1 MLNSVEARDASIGPG
16 TDNASET
23 PSLAGT
29 IEEVRRL
36 KHRVQFG
43 VFVIILALIPLH
55 AFVFQMATTYV
66 VVNLVIGLIIATAII
81 EISFGRMLKLR
92 IRAETVL
99 REREQQVHA
108 VLNSALD
115 AVICIS
121 AGGAITDWNPQA
133 EAIFGWSRAEVIGR
147 QVSETIIPAEQRD
160 AHLKGMKRFL
170 DGGESPILN
179 TRIEITALH
188 RDGHQF
194 PVELAVSLTR
204 GTGSTTFSAFAR
216 DITERKNAEQAL
228 RDKSTHD
235 ALTGVLNHGAIV
247 DALHEIS
254 NDDSSSHSIAM
265 VDVDGLK
272 ATNDTYGHQ
281 VGDAVL
287 KAVAAGLTTEEAI
300 VGRYGG
306 DEFVVLLRGAD
317 RDAAEKYRAEV
328 LGAFSRATVNGSGE
342 GSRIPIFVSIGLA
355 SYPDEADTI
364 AGWLGLADNAMYTAR
379 KGKADSPNTSGNKRT
394 FGKERA
400 ARLVAEIVPLL
411 TRSGTRED
419 KLDLVAQLLS
429 VSAGYDGVN
438 FEVSG
443 DSPEPPKWQSAHVR
457 APKDIV
463 DAWMREQSR
472 SENHPLGKILEET
485 RSPVFLDDVATDERL
500 TKRERELLTN
510 IGFKSAL
517 VVPMIWQDRMVGMLS
532 VGSKTET
539 GFHTWDAQ
547 FLTAVASQVTAI
559 VFMTTLV
566 EELQAATDNIKE
578 AHSETVMMLASVAE
592 ANDNTTGRHLQ
603 RVRALTE
610 ALAIELEY
618 TVEEAR
624 NMGLAAVLHD
634 IGKIQVPNSILTSSN
649 SLSEQEWDIMRRHT
663 VWGAEFLRGRK
674 GFDLAEIVA
683 HSHHERWDGGGYPAG
698 LKGDKIS
705 EAAAITCVADT
716 FDAITNDRPYRSGR
730 TQEEAVRE
738 ILSCSGTQFSPR
750 VTAALERLYN
760 RRALPLVPEARH
772 EAAA

>member
-1 MLNSVEARDASIGPG
+1 MLNNVEARDASIEPG
-16 TDNASET
+16 IDSASEP

-29 IEEVRRL
+29 IKEVRRL
-36 KHRVQFG
+36 KYRVQFG

-66 VVNLVIGLIIATAII
+66 VANLVLGLVFAAVVIQV
-81 EISFGRMLKLR
+81 SFGRMLKAR
-92 IRAETVL
+92 IRAESAL
-99 REREQQVHA
+99 REREQQVHS
-108 VLNSALD
+108 VLNSTLD
-115 AVICIS
+115 AVICIDE
-121 AGGAITDWNPQA
+121 GGAITDWNSQA
-133 EAIFGWSRAEVIGR
+133 EAIFGWPRADVIGR
-147 QVSETIIPAEQRD
+147 QVSERIIPEEQKE
-160 AHLKGMKRFL
+160 AHIQGMKRFL
-170 DGGESPILN
+170 NRGESPILD

-194 PVELAVSLTR
+194 PVEIAISRVR
-204 GTGSTTFSAFAR
+204 GTGPTRFSAFAR

-228 RDKSTHD
+228 RDKGTHD

-254 NDDSSSHSIAM
+254 KDDSSRHSIAM

-287 KAVAAGLTTEEAI
+287 KAVAAGLATEEAV

-317 RDAAEKYRAEV
+317 REAAEKYRAGV
-328 LGAFSRATVNGSGE
+328 LRAFSRSTVDGPGE
-342 GSRIPIFVSIGLA
+342 ESRIPIFVSIGLA
-355 SYPDEADTI
+355 SYPDEADTV
-364 AGWLGLADNAMYTAR
+364 AGWLGLADNAMYAAR
-379 KGKADSPNTSGNKRT
+379 KDKSDSPKVSGNERS

-400 ARLVAEIVPLL
+400 AKLVAEIVPLL

-443 DSPEPPKWQSAHVR
+443 DSPEPPEWQSAHVR

-618 TVEEAR
+618 DVEEAR

-649 SLSEQEWDIMRRHT
+649 SLSEQEWEVMRRHT

-698 LKGDKIS
+698 LKGDEIS
-705 EAAAITCVADT
+705 EAAAIT
-716 FDAITNDRPYRSGR
+716 
-730 TQEEAVRE
+730 
-738 ILSCSGTQFSPR
+738 
-750 VTAALERLYN
+750 
-760 RRALPLVPEARH
+760 
-772 EAAA
+772 

>member
-1 MLNSVEARDASIGPG
+1 MLNDVEARNASIGPG
-16 TDNASET
+16 TDHASET
-23 PSLAGT
+23 PSLSGT
-29 IEEVRRL
+29 VEEVRGL
-36 KHRVQFG
+36 KRWVQLSVYG
-43 VFVIILALIPLH
+43 LILVLIPLYT
-55 AFVFQMATTYV
+55 FVFQMATIQAGIILV
-66 VVNLVIGLIIATAII
+66 VGFVMAAAII
-81 EISFGRMLKLR
+81 EVAFDRMLKLR
-92 IRAETVL
+92 IRAETAMW
-99 REREQQVHA
+99 ESEQQVRS
-108 VLNSALD
+108 VLNSAPD
-115 AVICIS
+115 AVFCMDE
-121 AGGAITDWNPQA
+121 GGVITGWNTQA
-133 EAIFGWSRAEVIGR
+133 EATFGWPRAEVIGLKMP
-147 QVSETIIPAEQRD
+147 ETIIPPEHRAAHVEEMTRYFKSGEGPFLNQRV
-160 AHLKGMKRFL
+160 
-170 DGGESPILN
+170 
-179 TRIEITALH
+179 EITALH

-194 PVELAVSLTR
+194 PVEIAVSLIH
-204 GTGSTTFSAFAR
+204 GTGSPSFSAFVR
-216 DITERKNAEQAL
+216 DISERKNAEKAL
-228 RDKSTHD
+228 RSQATHD
-235 ALTGVLNHGAIV
+235 ALTGALNHGAIV
-247 DALHEIS
+247 EALHEIS
-254 NDDSSSHSIAM
+254 NDDSASHSIAM

-287 KAVAAGLTTEEAI
+287 KAVAAGLAADGAV

-306 DEFVVLLRGAD
+306 DEFVVLLRGAG

-328 LGAFSRATVNGSGE
+328 LGAFSQTTLEGPGE

-379 KGKADSPNTSGNKRT
+379 KGRADSPNTSGNKRT

-443 DSPEPPKWQSAHVR
+443 DSPEPPEWQSAHVR

-618 TVEEAR
+618 SVEEASK
-624 NMGLAAVLHD
+624 MGLAAVLHD

-698 LKGDKIS
+698 LKGDEIS

-760 RRALPLVPEARH
+760 RRALPLVPEARDQ
-772 EAAA
+772 AAA